1 MKDISIALGGGGI
14 RGIAHIGVLRKLQQH
29 GYRIKAIAGTSA
41 GGLVGAVYAAGNTAD
56 KIEELI
62 YSVDQR
68 HLFSIS
74 LNSSP
79 ALLNLQGLS
88 KMMSG
93 VLGDKHFSALQIPF
107 ACTAVDIES
116 SQEIVINQG
125 RVIEAVLATSAF
137 PGVFPPVKLDKFT
150 LVDGGVLDP
159 VPVALARWL
168 APNLPVIA
176 VCLSPE
182 PNQWGH
188 LPAFTVPS
196 SIPIPQVLIEQVS
209 KLKIA
214 QAFQIFYRSM
224 DVISRSMAE
233 LRLQIDK
240 PNVIL
245 RPEVNQIGLL
255 DQVDPQV
262 LIQAGEKVVE
272 DNLSEIKRKLSW
284 NNRLFRNFVKQT
296 TPGVPIS
303 AFSEAND

>member
-14 RGIAHIGVLRKLQQH
+14 RGIAHIGVLRKLEQH
-29 GYRIKAIAGTSA
+29 GYRVKAIAGTSA
-41 GGLVGAVYAAGNTAD
+41 GGLVGAVYAAGHNAD

-62 YSVDQR
+62 NSVNQR
-68 HLFSIS
+68 HLVSIS

-93 VLGDKHFSALQIPF
+93 VLGEMHFNALQIPF

-116 SQEIVINQG
+116 AQEIIIHQG

-137 PGVFPPVKLDKFT
+137 PGVFPPVELDNFT

-196 SIPIPQVLIEQVS
+196 AIPIPNRLLEQVS
-209 KLKIA
+209 KLKLA

-240 PNVIL
+240 PDVIL
-245 RPEVNQIGLL
+245 RPDVDQFGLL

-262 LIQAGEKVVE
+262 LIQAGEQAVE
-272 DNLSEIKRKLSW
+272 DNLAEIKRKLSW
-284 NNRLFRNFVKQT
+284 KYRLFRDFEKQSP
-296 TPGVPIS
+296 PGVPIS
-303 AFSEAND
+303 AISGTTD

>member
-14 RGIAHIGVLRKLQQH
+14 RGIAHIGVLRKLEQH

-41 GGLVGAVYAAGNTAD
+41 GGLVGAVYAAGYNAD
-56 KIEELI
+56 KIEKLI
-62 YSVDQR
+62 NSVNQR
-68 HLFSIS
+68 HLVSIS

-93 VLGDKHFSALQIPF
+93 VLGEMNFNTLHIPF

-116 SQEIVINQG
+116 AQEIIIHQG

-159 VPVALARWL
+159 VPVDLARWL
-168 APNLPVIA
+168 APTLPVIA

-196 SIPIPQVLIEQVS
+196 TIPIPNVLLEQVS
-209 KLKIA
+209 KLKLA

-240 PNVIL
+240 PDVIL
-245 RPEVNQIGLL
+245 RPEVDQFGLL
-255 DQVDPQV
+255 DEVDPQV
-262 LIQAGEKVVE
+262 LIQAGEQAVE
-272 DNLSEIKRKLSW
+272 NNLAEIRRKLSW
-284 NNRLFRNFVKQT
+284 KNRLFRGFEKQSP
-296 TPGVPIS
+296 PGVPIT
-303 AFSEAND
+303 AISETTD